1 MAQQTNI
8 GFDLTQLDS
17 IIKRLDKS
25 LDNLLV
31 KSNNAAN
38 NLSSQIK
45 SLTKTDLKQLGDELV
60 ALRGKVLGA
69 KKTKGIRSNLSVFGD
84 DEASVRQY
92 IALLEKAKRVEKTM
106 RDAGVKRASQYGFG
120 VALKEAKE
128 YLSSIKKINAAQ
140 KETDATYRGSLS
152 YAKGAKSVNDLR
164 IAIRN
169 LTTAR
174 DKENLNTARGRQHYE
189 KLTAEIDRLKGKY
202 NELTGVATKAS
213 SKLAVLGQKLGAY
226 FSVYSIINFT
236 KQLINVRKEFE
247 LQQISLEVLLQNK
260 EKADLLWDKTVA
272 LAIKSPFRVKEL
284 VTYTKQLAAYR
295 VESDKLYD
303 TTRMLADISSGLGV
317 DMNRLIL
324 AYGQVKAASFLRG
337 TELRQ
342 FTEAGI
348 PMLDELAKRFENL
361 EGRAVGVDEVFAR
374 ISKRMVSFKDVDA
387 VLRSMTREEG
397 VRTSA
402 NIT

>member
-140 KETDATYRGSLS
+140 KE
-152 YAKGAKSVNDLR
+152 
-164 IAIRN
+164 N
-169 LTTAR
+169 L
-174 DKENLNTARGRQHYE
+174 
-189 KLTAEIDRLKGKY
+189 LK
-202 NELTGVATKAS
+202 V
-213 SKLAVLGQKLGAY
+213 
-226 FSVYSIINFT
+226 
-236 KQLINVRKEFE
+236 
-247 LQQISLEVLLQNK
+247 
-260 EKADLLWDKTVA
+260 
-272 LAIKSPFRVKEL
+272 
-284 VTYTKQLAAYR
+284 
-295 VESDKLYD
+295 
-303 TTRMLADISSGLGV
+303 
-317 DMNRLIL
+317 
-324 AYGQVKAASFLRG
+324 
-337 TELRQ
+337 
-342 FTEAGI
+342 
-348 PMLDELAKRFENL
+348 
-361 EGRAVGVDEVFAR
+361 
-374 ISKRMVSFKDVDA
+374 
-387 VLRSMTREEG
+387 
-397 VRTSA
+397 
-402 NIT
+402 